1 MKKLISLLLAAVLC
15 LSFVACSP
23 QSSSRPSGEETTTS
37 SPSGNETTAPDH
49 SGDETTSPDHSD
61 GETTA
66 PNNSDDETTSPDH
79 SDDETTTPDHSDG
92 ETNAPDH
99 SDGETTAP
107 DHSDDETKAPD
118 SSDGETKAPD
128 SSDGET
134 NDEIPDGFFVE
145 DEEDYVSNTIIQSGK
160 DQPSKND
167 EDNARLTPN
176 GVNATD
182 NLSEKMIGL
191 QKKGESACSVN
202 SRRHLA
208 SASVVTILSSSES
221 ESTTTEETSTAGETE
236 ENTTEETEDYT
247 EITTSQIETDDSDI
261 IIEESTI
268 DPDLNTT
275 IKGYEYEL
283 EDCYVSGYIGND
295 LFIIQDFGSLA
306 WNKKGIGHRDGTYI
320 WSFGEDKG
328 FFSISSMNENM
339 IIVGNPT
346 DENVESLWD
355 DTSSYLFGYL
365 VYDEETK
372 TLTPLYETNNLR
384 FYTATYFIDGYAIV
398 SVEDNGEILF
408 GVINTKGEYVIEPGY
423 QMIHDETNNGIAISA
438 KETTMLDNP
447 YGHITSPIGR
457 DIVYSNTLFT
467 NVQHIRRFAY
477 TSSTVGLIDVK
488 TGEEIL
494 PCEYSYVEYLGKTEY
509 FVVDAEGKSY
519 LFDSSNCQLVNC
531 QVDYAYF
538 AKGWTLLR
546 TAENTIHLRN
556 NDGRI
561 YSTADLYCVIDEYS
575 QNTLYDYFRNHDSLI
590 MTNILS
596 SEREEQ
602 SLKYRTAPVENFNG
616 AIEGDGSS
624 YKIWNKAH
632 DQFIEVDSVAV
643 GYGKILFTKDN
654 YVYRLDYDTFEST
667 RLEIG
672 FGGFADLNGFTSDD
686 YASFEGVE
694 FKMYIEL
701 MGDGIYNVRVEQ
713 RFAEGSS
720 WFDIII
726 NEYGE
731 VILDVAIN
739 SAYRFDTNYLGLY
752 DKALYELAG
761 NTDMKDNYFI
771 IRNDGHTCVLQ
782 FVRKNVADRDTS
794 EDENAVIQYPD
805 RTISNDGS
813 SIYTSPFIFN
823 FEDPSSI
830 EVTFEGNVVDTK
842 YYYYDPDTQALK
854 FHPYYLDS
862 ILYQEST
869 IEVGKFSFVV
879 KAGNEVATISFI
891 VKMYNYN

>member
-1 MKKLISLLLAAVLC
+1 MKRFISLLLAAVLC
-15 LSFVACSP
+15 LSFAACSP
-23 QSSSRPSGEETTTS
+23 SKPSGDETTA
-37 SPSGNETTAPDH
+37 PDLSGDETTAPDH
-49 SGDETTSPDHSD
+49 SGDETTAPDHSGD
-61 GETTA
+61 ETTA
-66 PNNSDDETTSPDH
+66 PDHSGDETTAPDL
-79 SDDETTTPDHSDG
+79 SGNETTAPDLSGNETTAPDLSGDETTAPDLSGD

-99 SDGETTAP
+99 SGDQTT
-107 DHSDDETKAPD
+107 DPD
-118 SSDGETKAPD
+118 SSE
-128 SSDGET
+128 
-134 NDEIPDGFFVE
+134 NDNINAEIPDDFFVE

-160 DQPSKND
+160 DQSSSN
-167 EDNARLTPN
+167 EEVNARAVPS
-176 GVNATD
+176 GVNATTY
-182 NLSEKMIGL
+182 LSEKTIGMNR
-191 QKKGESACSVN
+191 KVTTTYTHN
-202 SRRHLA
+202 SRRSLVSPFVAHLN
-208 SASVVTILSSSES
+208 SSLET
-221 ESTTTEETSTAGETE
+221 ESTTTEETSSSWESEESTA
-236 ENTTEETEDYT
+236 EETE
-247 EITTSQIETDDSDI
+247 TTSETATSQTETDISDTAT
-261 IIEESTI
+261 EESTVA
-268 DPDLNTT
+268 PDLDTT

-283 EDCYVSGYIGND
+283 KNCYVSGYIGND

-320 WSFGEDKG
+320 WSFDEGEG

-346 DENVESLWD
+346 DESVESLWD

-372 TLTPLYETNNLR
+372 TLTPLYETDNLR
-384 FYTATYFIDGYAIV
+384 FYTATYFIDGHAIV
-398 SVEDNGEILF
+398 SVEVEGEILF
-408 GVINTKGEYVIEPGY
+408 GVINTKGEYIIEPGY

-447 YGHITSPIGR
+447 YGHITSAAGR
-457 DIVYSNTLFT
+457 NIVYSNTLFT
-467 NVQHIRRFAY
+467 NVQHIRRFEY
-477 TSSTVGLIDVK
+477 TSNTVGLIDVK

-494 PCEYSYVEYLGKTEY
+494 PCQYSYIEYLGKTEY
-509 FVVDAEGKSY
+509 FVIDSEGKTY
-519 LFDSSNCQLVNC
+519 LFDSSKDKLVNC

-538 AKGWTLLR
+538 ANGWSLLK
-546 TAENTIHLRN
+546 TAEDTIHLR
-556 NDGRI
+556 DEQGRI
-561 YSTADLYCVIDEYS
+561 YSTADLYCITDEHTG

-602 SLKYRTAPVENFNG
+602 SLKYRTAPVENFHG
-616 AIEGDGSS
+616 AIEGDGLS
-624 YKIWNKAH
+624 YKIWNKSH
-632 DQFIEVDSVAV
+632 DQFIEADSVAV

-654 YVYRLDYDTFEST
+654 YVYRLDYDTFEYT

-686 YASFEGVE
+686 YASFENVE
-694 FKMYIEL
+694 FKMYINV

-720 WFDIII
+720 WFDVII
-726 NEYGE
+726 NDYGE

-739 SAYRFDTNYLGLY
+739 STYIFDTNYLGLY

-771 IRNDGHTCVLQ
+771 IRNDGHACVLQ
-782 FVRKNVADRDTS
+782 FVRKNVS
-794 EDENAVIQYPD
+794 EKEDVKDENAIVEYPD

-830 EVTFEGNVVDTK
+830 EVTFEGNVVDAK
-842 YYYYDPDTQALK
+842 YYYYDPVEQTLK

-862 ILYQEST
+862 ILYQESI
-869 IEVGKFSFVV
+869 IEAEKFSFVV
-879 KAGNEVATISFI
+879 KAGDEVATVSFI